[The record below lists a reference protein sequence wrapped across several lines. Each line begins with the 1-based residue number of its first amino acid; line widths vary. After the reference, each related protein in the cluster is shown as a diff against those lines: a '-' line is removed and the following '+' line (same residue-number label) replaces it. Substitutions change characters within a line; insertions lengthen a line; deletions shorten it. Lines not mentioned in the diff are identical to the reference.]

1 MMRVSEVLRSYDLSN
16 LSIATLASHSALQI
30 FHGAKLEGF
39 KTVAIV
45 TKDRL
50 WFYENFK
57 HLIDHFIVLDG
68 WGRLCSEEVV
78 KKLQSLNA
86 VLIPHGSYVEY
97 VGLDCAEGI
106 EVPILG
112 LRKLFRVEAD
122 QWAKMGLLQSA
133 GIPIPKLYRV
143 NDLINGLV
151 IVKLPGAKG
160 GRGYFIARSNE
171 EVVEGLKKRLSEGL
185 IKSFD
190 EVMIQEYLIG
200 VPAYFHYFYSPIL
213 NRVEILGADIRYES
227 NVDGLKRLP
236 YEVVSEFKPN
246 PTFVVVG
253 NIPLVLRESILTKI
267 LEYGI
272 KFVEVTKKELPP
284 GVIGPFCLESVID
297 DSMEVKVFEFSGR
310 IVAGTNLYIDGSP
323 YSYLYWDEP
332 MSTGRRLARELKL
345 AIKYGVVEKVL
356 T

>member
-1 MMRVSEVLRSYDLSN
+1 MLDILSRYDLSN

-50 WFYENFK
+50 WFYEHFK
-57 HLIDHFIVLDG
+57 HLIDHYIVLSS
-68 WGRLCSEEVV
+68 WGELCREDVIR
-78 KKLQSLNA
+78 KLQSLNT
-86 VLIPHGSYVEY
+86 VLVPHGSYVEY
-97 VGLDCAEGI
+97 VGIECAEGV

-112 LRKLFRVEAD
+112 LRKLFRVEAN
-122 QWAKMGLLQSA
+122 QWVKMGLLQRA
-133 GIPIPKLYRV
+133 DIPIPKLYRV
-143 NDLINGLV
+143 NDVVDKLV

-160 GRGYFIARSNE
+160 GKGYFIARSNE
-171 EVVEGLKKRLSEGL
+171 EVIEGLKKRLSEGL

-190 EVMIQEYLIG
+190 EVIIQEYLIG

-213 NRVEILGADIRYES
+213 ERVEILGIDIRYES
-227 NVDGLKRLP
+227 NIDGLKRLP
-236 YEVVSEFKPN
+236 YGVVNELKLN
-246 PTFVVVG
+246 PTFVVIG
-253 NIPLVLRESILTKI
+253 NIPLALRESLLTKV

-272 KFVEVTKKELPP
+272 KFVDITKKELPP
-284 GVIGPFCLESVID
+284 GVIGPFCLESIVD
-297 DSMEVKVFEFSGR
+297 ENMEVKVFEFSGR

-323 YSYLYWDEP
+323 YSYLYWNEP

-345 AIKYGVVEKVL
+345 AIERNSIEKIL

>member
-1 MMRVSEVLRSYDLSN
+1 VFEVLSRYDLSK

-57 HLIDHFIVLDG
+57 HLIDYFIVLSS
-68 WGRLCSEEVV
+68 WGELCREVV
-78 KKLQSLNA
+78 VKELQSLNT
-86 VLIPHGSYVEY
+86 VLVPHGSYVEY

-112 LRKLFRVEAD
+112 LRKLFRVEAN
-122 QWAKMGLLQSA
+122 QWAKMGLLQRA

-143 NDLINGLV
+143 DDLVNELV

-160 GRGYFIARSNE
+160 GKGYFIARSNE
-171 EVVEGLKKRLSEGL
+171 EVVEGLKKRLIEGL

-190 EVMIQEYLIG
+190 EVIIQEYLIG
-200 VPAYFHYFYSPIL
+200 VPAYFHYFYSPTL
-213 NRVEILGADIRYES
+213 NRVEILGIDIRYES
-227 NVDGLKRLP
+227 NIDGLKRVP
-236 YEVVSEFKPN
+236 YVVNEFRIN
-246 PTFVVVG
+246 PTFVVIG
-253 NIPLVLRESILTKI
+253 NIPLVLRESLLTKV
-267 LEYGI
+267 LEYGV
-272 KFVEVTKKELPP
+272 KFVEETKKELPP
-284 GVIGPFCLESVID
+284 GVIGPFCLESIVD
-297 DSMEVKVFEFSGR
+297 DNMEIKVFEFSGR
-310 IVAGTNLYIDGSP
+310 IVAGTNLYINGSP
-323 YSYLYWDEP
+323 YSYLYWNEP

-345 AIKYGVVEKVL
+345 AIERNTIDKIL